1 MNTKGKAGIEYKGK
15 SYKKRKRKGK
25 KNKKK
30 TEYFLFLFLIKEFIK
45 KLEKIRDLINKN
57 IIQCK
62 FIDNLAILDY
72 TQYSTLNLIK
82 DAALLRVPRFQYRLQ
97 ATNITIG
104 FI

>member
-1 MNTKGKAGIEYKGK
+1 MNTKGKAIKRGKEKGKRIKKNHEIEY
-15 SYKKRKRKGK
+15 S
-25 KNKKK
+25 
-30 TEYFLFLFLIKEFIK
+30 LFLIKEFIK

-72 TQYSTLNLIK
+72 IQYSTLNLIK

-97 ATNITIG
+97 ETNITVG

>member
-1 MNTKGKAGIEYKGK
+1 MNTKGKAIKRGKEKGKRIKKKNHEIEY
-15 SYKKRKRKGK
+15 S
-25 KNKKK
+25 
-30 TEYFLFLFLIKEFIK
+30 LFLIKEFIK

-62 FIDNLAILDY
+62 FIDNLVILDY
-72 TQYSTLNLIK
+72 IQYSTLNLIK

-97 ATNITIG
+97 ATNITVG